1 MATTYTK
8 LRSGSWGVR
17 STERLSAGQR
27 VTVTKKDG
35 TTKVET
41 IDRVI
46 WTDGTVSLASIAQSD
61 SSSRSSHRRSG
72 CGCDCEDCSHRCQC
86 DPHCVCRG
94 GNIYDC

>member
-17 STERLSAGQR
+17 STERLVPGQR

-35 TTKVET
+35 TTKAET
-41 IDRVI
+41 IERVI

-61 SSSRSSHRRSG
+61 SASPSRKRSG
-72 CGCDCEDCSHRCQC
+72 CGCDCEDCSYRCQC